1 MGYAGAIVWTS
12 PWITNL
18 SLHAFFLCACPVHG
32 YFVNSNL
39 AGGQPITLAGSNNHR
54 NSRKY
59 TLEFHFPTLRWMKI
73 KTHYFVEK
81 HSNMLQQAIARAP
94 TLAHGYDLLMNLAHN
109 NANKSSTEMT
119 KSVVCVDMAG
129 EVPLAG
135 L

>member
-1 MGYAGAIVWTS
+1 MLRYSRALFVGYAGAIVRTS
-12 PWITNL
+12 P
-18 SLHAFFLCACPVHG
+18 
-32 YFVNSNL
+32 
-39 AGGQPITLAGSNNHR
+39 
-54 NSRKY
+54 
-59 TLEFHFPTLRWMKI
+59 WMKI

-81 HSNMLQQAIARAP
+81 HSNMLEQAIARAP